1 MSLVSVIIPYFKK
14 KKFIK
19 ETINSVIKQTYTNIE
34 IIIIYDDSDINDLEY
49 IEDIIKIDKRIQLYV
64 NKFSLGAGK
73 SRNLGIKKSKGSY
86 IAFIDA
92 DDLWEIN
99 KLEFQIKFMQNN
111 RYLITHTSYQ
121 IIDINR
127 NILSVRVA
135 RDFNNINDLLKS
147 CDIGLSSVMIKREVL
162 DENCMFPELKTK
174 EDFVL
179 WLIILKKNIQI
190 KSINKNLMFWRK
202 LNSSLSSSTVQKL
215 IDGYRV
221 YNSFMKFN
229 FLKSIYL
236 LICLSLNFLKKR

>member
-1 MSLVSVIIPYFKK
+1 M
-14 KKFIK
+14 
-19 ETINSVIKQTYTNIE
+19 
-34 IIIIYDDSDINDLEY
+34 
-49 IEDIIKIDKRIQLYV
+49 
-64 NKFSLGAGK
+64 
-73 SRNLGIKKSKGSY
+73 GIKKSKGSY

>member
-127 NILSVRVA
+127 NILSVRAA